1 MPTTRKP
8 AAETDLT
15 TPPDAEE
22 ADMPHERDES
32 VGMTG
37 GIPDETVRQGHR
49 DVEKGLKDTSRSEA
63 TNEAYTKLK
72 K

>member
-1 MPTTRKP
+1 MKSRKTV
-8 AAETDLT
+8 ETDLT
-15 TPPDAEE
+15 TPPDATD
-22 ADMPHERDES
+22 ADLPHERDES

-49 DVEKGLKDTSRSEA
+49 DVEKGIKDTSRSEA
-63 TNEAYTKLK
+63 TNEAYSKLK